1 MFSKSSSEKK
11 FVFSVPQDK
20 MLLPF
25 PGVSRDFYKLQ
36 GKNWAANNLRNLE
49 RTNTT
54 VVEENNETIG
64 RCKGTKIGTL
74 EENIAELESMIQ
86 VEKNVRR
93 TAELKSIVAVAKE
106 LKASTVL
113 STHGALEIYWEN
125 KNLHLNT
132 QHRGFYRASDTY
144 QILSRHLNIAQVIVA
159 GKGYLCESHNTDIT
173 KLQKALTT
181 MFNEQSDNAFVSQVR
196 TRLDSRFETA
206 LRCLDT
212 KKDRD
217 IFIGV
222 FAKMTSAN
230 TVMHLRTVKDR
241 RAIVRQALRTD
252 ALYRNYVAMQKS
264 VLSVRNDMTNS
275 QQQQFEKKKLRKLT
289 SRYLKE
295 ICNGRGRRLKCQE
308 FPELPALLEYTFG
321 QRDIL
326 TGGGGGLEAHPK
338 LYENTLYKAMDNK
351 STMREARDVIL
362 ALAEDEDFDVS
373 LSCLYTY
380 TMNCRKGTYQ
390 AKRHHIERNVNA
402 NISLHKAPSTGAFKH
417 PINAHWSTSH
427 VNYICDEA
435 NQYSSSCMID
445 SKDAKCIINGELPP
459 VLKPG
464 RMWKKVEYPDHTFD
478 QSRNN
483 AVTPMT
489 HLFLE
494 SRILPTDTP
503 PLNTA
508 NLHIPGTQAVVNVT
522 RTGRAVT
529 LLNLFLYEP
538 ETVLRVFNEI
548 FYLMSIPELDSF
560 FRNPESEQL
569 KEVFMFVV
577 DNGPSEAPANITVQ
591 LLLSRLVKFLNLD
604 KAVQRSFAEYL
615 SKRNFVERCH
625 AAENKALE
633 KHEPFSSK
641 QIHPS
646 AVPGTEKHKENM
658 EKMAN
663 DVKEVIDGT
672 LFNKEP
678 IRCFRGV
685 GDQLVF
691 DDDDGLKYFSSLC
704 DDRKESCNL
713 HCSAVKNGIYSYLV
727 QNWGVSENFT
737 GSYADDYRSLK
748 SKSEASTSKYSISV
762 FRQSEQWRGK
772 RQERFEREPIP
783 FEV

>member
-113 STHGALEIYWEN
+113 GTHGAFEIYWEN

-196 TRLDSRFETA
+196 TRLDLRFETA

-241 RAIVRQALRTD
+241 TAIVRQALRTD

-275 QQQQFEKKKLRKLT
+275 QQQQFEKK
-289 SRYLKE
+289 S
-295 ICNGRGRRLKCQE
+295 
-308 FPELPALLEYTFG
+308 
-321 QRDIL
+321 
-326 TGGGGGLEAHPK
+326 
-338 LYENTLYKAMDNK
+338 
-351 STMREARDVIL
+351 
-362 ALAEDEDFDVS
+362 
-373 LSCLYTY
+373 
-380 TMNCRKGTYQ
+380 
-390 AKRHHIERNVNA
+390 
-402 NISLHKAPSTGAFKH
+402 
-417 PINAHWSTSH
+417 
-427 VNYICDEA
+427 
-435 NQYSSSCMID
+435 
-445 SKDAKCIINGELPP
+445 
-459 VLKPG
+459 
-464 RMWKKVEYPDHTFD
+464 
-478 QSRNN
+478 
-483 AVTPMT
+483 
-489 HLFLE
+489 
-494 SRILPTDTP
+494 
-503 PLNTA
+503 
-508 NLHIPGTQAVVNVT
+508 
-522 RTGRAVT
+522 
-529 LLNLFLYEP
+529 
-538 ETVLRVFNEI
+538 
-548 FYLMSIPELDSF
+548 
-560 FRNPESEQL
+560 
-569 KEVFMFVV
+569 
-577 DNGPSEAPANITVQ
+577 
-591 LLLSRLVKFLNLD
+591 
-604 KAVQRSFAEYL
+604 
-615 SKRNFVERCH
+615 
-625 AAENKALE
+625 
-633 KHEPFSSK
+633 
-641 QIHPS
+641 
-646 AVPGTEKHKENM
+646 
-658 EKMAN
+658 
-663 DVKEVIDGT
+663 
-672 LFNKEP
+672 
-678 IRCFRGV
+678 
-685 GDQLVF
+685 
-691 DDDDGLKYFSSLC
+691 
-704 DDRKESCNL
+704 
-713 HCSAVKNGIYSYLV
+713 
-727 QNWGVSENFT
+727 
-737 GSYADDYRSLK
+737 
-748 SKSEASTSKYSISV
+748 
-762 FRQSEQWRGK
+762 
-772 RQERFEREPIP
+772 
-783 FEV
+783 